1 MSENIKVT
9 DVKLKTPE
17 VDIETPEFANP
28 IEQKPYSNE
37 AVEENSMHVIK
48 IFFLSVFIILLLYN
62 LYQFIIGEETLIE
75 KLMKLVTGEKKEEKK
90 PKPAKNTVSG
100 VELKKKSKKKKN
112 DEINMDVKE
121 LALLDKISKIPQSQL
136 DKALEVQDSDK
147 PENQTI
153 PSPDLSSESDIQMV
167 KKTGYCYIGSD
178 NGKRHCV
185 SVKTKDKCMSGEV
198 FPSMDLCI
206 NPNLRS

>member
-9 DVKLKTPE
+9 NVKVKTPDVKIDTPE
-17 VDIETPEFANP
+17 LGNMMPQA
-28 IEQKPYSNE
+28 PYSNE
-37 AVEENSMHVIK
+37 AVEENSMHLIK
-48 IFFLSVFIILLLYN
+48 IFLLCVFIILLLYN
-62 LYQFIIGEETLIE
+62 LYQYIKGEETLIE
-75 KLMKLVTGEKKEEKK
+75 KLVNLLKGEKKEEEK
-90 PKPAKNTVSG
+90 PKPAKKPVSG
-100 VELKKKSKKKKN
+100 VELKKKTKKKKN

-121 LALLDKISKIPQSQL
+121 LALLDKIAKIPQSQL

-178 NGKRHCV
+178 KGKRHCV

-198 FPSMDLCI
+198 YPSMDVCI
-206 NPNLRS
+206 NPNLRK

>member
-1 MSENIKVT
+1 MSETIKVT
-9 DVKLKTPE
+9 NVKLNTPE
-17 VDIETPEFANP
+17 VKIETPEIANP
-28 IEQKPYSNE
+28 IEQSPYSNE
-37 AVEENSMHVIK
+37 AVEENSLHLVK
-48 IFFLSVFIILLLYN
+48 IFLLCIFIILLLYN
-62 LYQFIIGEETLIE
+62 LYQFTIGEETLIE
-75 KLMKLVTGEKKEEKK
+75 KLIKLVTGEKKEEKK
-90 PKPAKNTVSG
+90 PKPAKNTISG
-100 VELKKKSKKKKN
+100 VELKKKPKKKKN

-198 FPSMDLCI
+198 YPSMDLCI

>member
-1 MSENIKVT
+1 MSGKIKVT
-9 DVKLKTPE
+9 DVKIEEP
-17 VDIETPEFANP
+17 VIDIP

-48 IFFLSVFIILLLYN
+48 IFLLCVFIILLLYN
-62 LYQFIIGEETLIE
+62 LYQFLIGEETLIE
-75 KLMKLVTGEKKEEKK
+75 KLIKLITGEKKEEEK
-90 PKPAKNTVSG
+90 PKPAKPKISG

-121 LALLDKISKIPQSQL
+121 LALLDKIAKIPKSQL
-136 DKALEVQDSDK
+136 DKALETQDSDK
-147 PENQTI
+147 PENQPI
-153 PSPDLSSESDIQMV
+153 PSPDLSSASDIQTV
-167 KKTGYCYIGSD
+167 KKTGYCFIGEE

-185 SVKTKDKCMSGEV
+185 SVKTKDKCMSGEI